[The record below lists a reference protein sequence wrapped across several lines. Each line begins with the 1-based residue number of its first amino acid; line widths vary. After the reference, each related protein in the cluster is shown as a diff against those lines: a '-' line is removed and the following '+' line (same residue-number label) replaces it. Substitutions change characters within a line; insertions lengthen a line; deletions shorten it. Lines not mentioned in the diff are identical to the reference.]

1 MFTGL
6 QKRAPAKIALLAE
19 GQEESK
25 GQPTE
30 AATLQVEAITDQ
42 LGAQATPAK
51 KGKSSDQVE
60 GQSAPALSNVPLGG
74 VAVDAVVAHGSP
86 VLPAGGSSGLSVGG
100 LTCSVGGLN
109 VTGTPPTG

>member
-6 QKRAPAKIALLAE
+6 QKRAPAKNALLAE

-42 LGAQATPAK
+42 PGAQATPAK
-51 KGKSSDQVE
+51 KGNSSDQVE

-74 VAVDAVVAHGSP
+74 VAVDVAVAHGSP
-86 VLPAGGSSGLSVGG
+86 VLPDRGPSGLSVGG

-109 VTGTPPTG
+109 ATGTPLTG